1 AYLLERARHFRRAL
15 SMPLILLGGI
25 TNLDTMR
32 LARAEGF
39 EFVAMGRALLREPN
53 LLRRIQ
59 SDESTRSACVHCNE
73 CMPTIYSGTRC
84 VYRPTLSRE
93 PIQLTL
99 G

>member
-1 AYLLERARHFRRAL
+1 
-15 SMPLILLGGI
+15 MPLILLGGI

-32 LARAEGF
+32 LARTEGF

-53 LLRRIQ
+53 LLHRIQ
-59 SDESTRSACVHCNE
+59 SDDSTRSACVHCNE

-93 PIQLTL
+93 TIQLTL